1 MAFFLFFFLCKS
13 LWLQS
18 RFFNPVIV
26 LRGWWWSPWCVGG
39 KKDEDAPQNPSD
51 NVNLSS
57 SQQQQQQQQQA
68 VFSEGLREHSCPYFT
83 SSRSVLKAARWA
95 LLDSLCTKAP
105 VDPRRLNP
113 AASDAHPADV
123 VVFTSLASSHQAVL
137 GSPRLN
143 ELRSALGCSDES
155 ARCSSLFF
163 SFFYEARFIL

>member
-1 MAFFLFFFLCKS
+1 MAVFSFSFSFCKS
-13 LWLQS
+13 LWLQCGYLTQWLFS
-18 RFFNPVIV
+18 VDDEKIN
-26 LRGWWWSPWCVGG
+26 
-39 KKDEDAPQNPSD
+39 EDAPQKNPSD

-57 SQQQQQQQQQA
+57 SQQQQA

-105 VDPRRLNP
+105 VDPRRLHP
-113 AASDAHPADV
+113 AASVAHPADV
-123 VVFTSLASSHQAVL
+123 VAFTSLASSHQAVL

-155 ARCSSLFF
+155 ARCSSPLFF
-163 SFFYEARFIL
+163 LWSPIHSLEWKTK

>member
-57 SQQQQQQQQQA
+57 SQQQQQQQQA